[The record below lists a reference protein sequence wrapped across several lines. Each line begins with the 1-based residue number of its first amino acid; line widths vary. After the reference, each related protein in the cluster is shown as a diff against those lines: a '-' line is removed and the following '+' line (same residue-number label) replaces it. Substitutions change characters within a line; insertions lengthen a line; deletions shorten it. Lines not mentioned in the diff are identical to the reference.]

1 MNILSNNLAFF
12 VLLWYAKSYRCKR
25 KMSPRRSIKTKGEE
39 SIMKKGITLL
49 LAIALV
55 AMVVVVV
62 VFSNQKAD
70 LQKKIDELTA
80 QVAQLQEDVSAAK
93 AESESAKAEA
103 EAAKAAAKAAK
114 ETPAPLPTAE
124 PVTEKGDEV
133 SYTYLYSSEV
143 TTLNYLVTS
152 STNEF
157 AIAAN
162 IIDTLVEYDMY
173 GRVQPSLALSWEN
186 TNNGLTWTFKL
197 RQDATWVN
205 GKGEV
210 VANVTAN
217 DFVAAAKYILNAKN
231 ASSTANILYGVIEG
245 AKAYYDGTAVPEE
258 GAEPAPVMAWET
270 VGIKALDDYT
280 LEYTLSK
287 PVPYFLSML
296 TYVNFMPVYEPFL
309 IDMGTDFGL
318 ATDNNSLLYCGAY
331 YLSDFKPQQI
341 RVMSK
346 NPANWDKNNVHI
358 DHLVAKYNKEAS
370 TVSPTMYLNGE
381 IDSAS
386 LSTELTA
393 DWLKDEKKASMIH
406 PARVTTNYY
415 SYFYTFNF
423 DPQFDAAFE
432 PDNWKVAVNNENFR
446 LSIVNAFN
454 RIKAKTL
461 IDADNPATLLYNT
474 ITPPTFAE
482 VNGKDYINIGELAAI
497 TARGVDT
504 LDMAAA
510 IQYKEA
516 ALKELEGKAKF
527 PVKVLLLYNPNSSAG
542 NSAEEAQIVEQQLEG
557 VLGTDYV
564 DVVIESGPA
573 TSYLTARRTGMY
585 GMMNCNWGP
594 DYADPE
600 TFTDPFAKD
609 SKYSFIFKSTDAES
623 INAYYALVDTAKAII
638 DDIPARYEAF
648 AKAEAYLINHGYV
661 IPFGYGTG
669 GYTASLLDPFS
680 APIAPFGITTDR
692 YKGQYKLEDYMDID
706 EYYDAMDAYET
717 ARDAILGK

>member
-1 MNILSNNLAFF
+1 M
-12 VLLWYAKSYRCKR
+12 
-25 KMSPRRSIKTKGEE
+25 
-39 SIMKKGITLL
+39 MKKWISLL
-49 LAIALV
+49 LC
-55 AMVVVVV
+55 AMM
-62 VFSNQKAD
+62 
-70 LQKKIDELTA
+70 LLGM
-80 QVAQLQEDVSAAK
+80 VSAV
-93 AESESAKAEA
+93 AEE
-103 EAAKAAAKAAK
+103 
-114 ETPAPLPTAE
+114 
-124 PVTEKGDEV
+124 DV

-186 TNNGLTWTFKL
+186 TNEGLTWTFKL
-197 RQDATWVN
+197 RQDANWVN

-217 DFVAAAKYILNAKN
+217 DFVAAAKYILDAKN
-231 ASSTANILYGVIEG
+231 ASSTANILYGVVEG
-245 AKAYYDGTAVPEE
+245 AKVYYDASSILKE
-258 GAEPAPVMAWET
+258 GINAADVLDWNS

-287 PVPYFLSML
+287 PVPYFLSMV

-309 IDMGTDFGL
+309 AEKGEGFGL
-318 ATDNNSLLYCGAY
+318 ATGNDTLLYCGAY
-331 YLSDFKPQQI
+331 YLSEFKPQQT
-341 RVMSK
+341 RVMSR
-346 NPANWDKNNVHI
+346 NPENWDTENVHI
-358 DHLVAKYNKEAS
+358 DHIVAKYNAEAS
-370 TVSPTMYLNGE
+370 NVSPEMYLRGE
-381 IDSAS
+381 VDSAS

-393 DWLKDEKKASMIH
+393 DWLQDEVKFSMIH
-406 PARVTTNYY
+406 PARVTTDYY

-423 DPQFDAAFE
+423 DPNFDEIHE
-432 PDNWKVAVNNENFR
+432 PENWKIAVNNENFR

-454 RIKAKTL
+454 RVKAKTL
-461 IDADNPATLLYNT
+461 VDADNPETLLYNT

-482 VNGKDYINIGELAAI
+482 VNGVDYINIGDLAAI
-497 TARGVDT
+497 TEKGPDT

-510 IQYKEA
+510 LRYKEDA
-516 ALKELEGKAKF
+516 MQELAGQAKF
-527 PVKVLLLYNPNSSAG
+527 PVKILLLYNPSTSAN

-564 DVVIESGPA
+564 DVVIKSGPS
-573 TSYLTARRTGMY
+573 TSYNTARRTGMY
-585 GMMNCNWGP
+585 AMMNCNWGP

-600 TFTDPFAKD
+600 TFTDPFRKENN
-609 SKYSFIFKSTDAES
+609 SYSWVGEATDTES
-623 INAYYALVDTAKAII
+623 INTYYELVEAAKAIT

-661 IPFGYGTG
+661 IPFGYGSG

-692 YKGQYKLEDYMDID
+692 YKGQYKLDDYMDID
-706 EYYDAMDAYET
+706 EYYDAMDAYEA
-717 ARDAILGK
+717 ARDAALAE

>member
-1 MNILSNNLAFF
+1 
-12 VLLWYAKSYRCKR
+12 
-25 KMSPRRSIKTKGEE
+25 
-39 SIMKKGITLL
+39 MKKFLTPL
-49 LAIALV
+49 LAILVIALI
-55 AMVVVVV
+55 VVSA
-62 VFSNQKAD
+62 VFASQKAE
-70 LQKKIDELTA
+70 LQKKVDELSA
-80 QVAQLQEDVSAAK
+80 QVAALTNDFEAAK
-93 AESESAKAEA
+93 AAEAAAKAEA
-103 EAAKAAAKAAK
+103 EAAKAEAEAAKV
-114 ETPAPLPTAE
+114 TPAPTVAPTATPAE
-124 PVTEKGDEV
+124 PKADEV

-217 DFVAAAKYILNAKN
+217 DFVAAAKYILDAKN

-245 AKAYYDGTAVPEE
+245 AKAYYDGTAIPEE
-258 GAEPAPVMAWET
+258 GAEPAPVMPWDT
-270 VGIKALDDYT
+270 VGIKALDEYT

-287 PVPYFLSML
+287 PVPYFLSMV

-309 IDMGTDFGL
+309 NEKGADFGI
-318 ATDNNSLLYCGAY
+318 ATDNESLLYCGAY
-331 YLSDFKPQQI
+331 YLSEFKPQQI

-346 NPANWDKNNVHI
+346 NPANWDKDNVHI
-358 DHLVAKYNKEAS
+358 DRLVAKYNKEAS

-393 DWLKDEKKASMIH
+393 DWLMDEKKAGMIH

-423 DPQFDAAFE
+423 DPQFDAMHE
-432 PDNWKVAVNNENFR
+432 PENWKVAVNNENFR

-461 IDADNPATLLYNT
+461 IDADNPETLLYNT
-474 ITPPTFAE
+474 ITPPTFSE
-482 VNGKDYINIGELAAI
+482 VNGVDYINIGELAAI
-497 TARGVDT
+497 SSKDVDT
-504 LDMAAA
+504 LNVSAAL
-510 IQYKEA
+510 QYKEA
-516 ALKELEGKAKF
+516 AVKELEGKAKF

-557 VLGTDYV
+557 VLGADYV

-600 TFTDPFAKD
+600 TYTDPFAKD
-609 SKYSFIFKSTDAES
+609 SKYSFIFKSTDTES
-623 INAYYALVDTAKAII
+623 IDEYYALVEAAKAIT

-706 EYYDAMDAYET
+706 EYYDAMDAYEA
-717 ARDAILGK
+717 ARDAALSE